1 MNNINEQS
9 NANDLT
15 GWTDLTDLM
24 LAHTVHDMTEII
36 DDALANGFEFK
47 LQGSHIYYRERTE

>member
-1 MNNINEQS
+1 MEKAYHEQS
-9 NANDLT
+9 QNNSE
-15 GWTDLTDLM
+15 GWTDLTNLM
-24 LAHTVHDMTEII
+24 LAHTVHDMTEIM